1 MPLGELRVRRGR
13 CLALSP
19 DWGEDEPSALFD
31 RHSGDYWIIGRT
43 ARHIITRVLARDMP
57 QSSGAA
63 MMDDCFPAL
72 GGGASDFDT
81 VAAQLIELGVLE
93 ASS

>member
-1 MPLGELRVRRGR
+1 
-13 CLALSP
+13 
-19 DWGEDEPSALFD
+19 
-31 RHSGDYWIIGRT
+31 
-43 ARHIITRVLARDMP
+43 
-57 QSSGAA
+57 